1 MYAVRVLLLDAVIY
15 SPLQAWLACALF
27 FALHWTA
34 WYYVDMSVLQ
44 ALRHGE
50 PLPEAEQRYVFVAWC
65 VRELLA
71 FPIWAWAMLGHT
83 VTWRGRRYRILR
95 DARAAAAETDAADA
109 SLLSD

>member
-1 MYAVRVLLLDAVIY
+1 M
-15 SPLQAWLACALF
+15 F
-27 FALHWTA
+27 FSLHWAA
-34 WYYVDMSVLQ
+34 WYYVDMSVLL

>member
-1 MYAVRVLLLDAVIY
+1 MCIRDSIY